1 MSQRGRMR
9 RQRGGRVPLGNSM
22 DGSAATLPPSVE
34 LRIDRLVLEGVAPG
48 DRYEVADAVQSELVR
63 LLVAQGAPDNLN
75 APVNAKWIDAGT
87 IHIDSGMR
95 AVQVGEQIAQAIHGC
110 LGPATNMAGRT
121 LRS

>member
-87 IHIDSGMR
+87 IQIDSGMR
-95 AVQVGEQIAQAIHGC
+95 ASGVGEQIAQAIHGS
-110 LGPATNMAGRT
+110 LDLTTTTSGRT
-121 LRS
+121 QRF